1 MKIEIDFDEET
12 IRLAVQTWTERAAA
26 NALDDYLTGALRF
39 DVHQKIEA
47 IVQATLQEY
56 FKDFDVSPQ
65 IDKLMVSVN
74 AHGQSYLADWAKREG
89 KRRGKLALE
98 KAAAIHT
105 QKEEKLWKS
114 L

>member
-12 IRLAVQTWTERAAA
+12 IRTAVQTWTERAAA

-39 DVHQKIEA
+39 DVHRKTEA
-47 IVQATLQEY
+47 IVQAKLQEY

-65 IDKLMVSVN
+65 IEKLMASVS
-74 AHGQSYLADWAKREG
+74 AHGQTYLADWAKREG
-89 KRRGKLALE
+89 KRQGKLTLE

-105 QKEEKLWKS
+105 QQEG
-114 L
+114 